1 MKDTN
6 CSSSL
11 SDIVTIVENDSQL
24 ASHYM
29 TGNENFNLAEKEKSE
44 FNYDTMGTKRL
55 EGNESIYDES
65 DGVYRPQNSQ
75 YSILGFNFFSL

>member
-11 SDIVTIVENDSQL
+11 SDIMTVVENDSKL
-24 ASHYM
+24 VPHYM
-29 TGNENFNLAEKEKSE
+29 TGNENINLAEKERSE
-44 FNYDTMGTKRL
+44 SNYDTIGTKRL

-65 DGVYRPQNSQ
+65 DGVYEPQNS
-75 YSILGFNFFSL
+75 